1 MNFAKCDEE
10 EQQEGLRSCVVVMMM
25 QNYTPFGGF
34 RLSNDNFSAYPYEQ
48 DIILKEGIEM
58 LPIEVEEIVVE
69 NKAAMFA
76 DFNEKPITLIYC
88 YNKW

>member
-1 MNFAKCDEE
+1 
-10 EQQEGLRSCVVVMMM
+10 MMM
-25 QNYTPFGGF
+25 QNYTPFGGL
-34 RLSNDNFSAYPYEQ
+34 RLSNDNYSAYPYEQ
-48 DIILKEGIEM
+48 DIILKEGMEM

-76 DFNEKPITLIYC
+76 DFNEKPLTLIYC